1 MQEQTGTIRHLGGVD
16 LTGKEGF
23 LAKLS
28 HDSGTAEAVLPTAQA
43 DHCIYIVKHGDAD
56 GKLIDL
62 DPLTPGAVQTA
73 KLKGTC
79 NPGDDLVLADQT
91 TAADAGKLRVLPVAA
106 GTYML
111 HAKAEE
117 AGVDGQIVRIRA
129 VGVRAITVGA

>member
-1 MQEQTGTIRHLGGVD
+1 MQKQPGTIRHLAGED
-16 LTGKEGF
+16 LTGKESF

-28 HDSGTAEAVLPTAQA
+28 HSAGTPQAVLPDDQA
-43 DHCIYIVKHGDAD
+43 DHCLYAIKHGDAD
-56 GKLIDL
+56 GKLVDL
-62 DPLTPGAVQTA
+62 DPLVPGAVQTA

-79 NPGDDLVLADQT
+79 NPGDDLVLADES
-91 TAADAGKLRVLPVAA
+91 TAADAGKLRALPAAA

-129 VGVRAITVGA
+129 VGVRAITVAV